1 MNKRPPKVCL
11 AAPEFPP
18 SSWGG
23 LARSVERTAHF
34 LKKSGLDVQ
43 VAHFVF
49 EDRRDILLDENRESE
64 YYRGVLVHRLRLG
77 REAMPATGREIW
89 DCPHDLTL
97 RMMYQS
103 LELLHLDEHFDF
115 FQSYFLYPVGYVTGL
130 LAARHRVPT
139 AAALVGNDI
148 KKYIFSPEKAA
159 LCRSGLE
166 NADRVVCLS
175 RELLELANALT
186 PIESKARVI
195 HNSVRPPD
203 EGRSWSD
210 PPTPPFR
217 IGAAGIF
224 KYAKGL
230 PYLFKAAAD
239 LRSRLPVVLE
249 LRGRVRPSEKSNFD
263 YWLDKT
269 GIRDLVDFGPPVPH
283 EDIFDW
289 LKTLDVF
296 VLPSVSEGCPNI
308 LMEAMSVGLPCV
320 AARVGAVED
329 LMVDGVD
336 GLAVPWGRAQ
346 AIADAVLD
354 ILTRPD
360 RGASLGRS
368 ARERMKEFS
377 PQREWAAWDALY
389 HEMLDF

>member
-1 MNKRPPKVCL
+1 MNKRPLKVCI
-11 AAPEFPP
+11 ATPEFPP
-18 SSWGG
+18 ASWGG
-23 LARSVERTAHF
+23 LARSVGRTAGY
-34 LKKSGLDVQ
+34 LKKSGLEVQ

-49 EDRRDILLDENRESE
+49 ENRRDILLDENRHSE
-64 YYRGVLVHRLRLG
+64 HCRGVRVHRIHLG
-77 REAMPATGREIW
+77 RESMPATGREIW

-97 RMMYQS
+97 QMMYQS
-103 LELLHLDEHFDF
+103 LELLHLEERFDF

-130 LAARHRVPT
+130 LAARHGLPT
-139 AAALVGNDI
+139 AAALVGNDV
-148 KKYIFSPEKAA
+148 KKYLFSPEKAA

-186 PIESKARVI
+186 PIRAKARVI
-195 HNSVRPPD
+195 YNSVQLPA
-203 EGRSWSD
+203 EGRSHGHVGK
-210 PPTPPFR
+210 PPFR

-230 PYLFKAAAD
+230 PYLFKAVAD

-249 LRGRVRPSEKSNFD
+249 LRGEVRPSERRGFHD
-263 YWLDKT
+263 WIEKT
-269 GIRDLVDFGPPVPH
+269 GIRDLVRLEPPLPH
-283 EDIFDW
+283 EDVFTW

-296 VLPSVSEGCPNI
+296 VLSSVSEGCPNI

-336 GLAVPWGRAQ
+336 GRVVPWGRTRD
-346 AIADAVLD
+346 ISDAVED

-360 RGASLGRS
+360 RGESLGRS
-368 ARERMKEFS
+368 ARERMKAFS

-389 HEMLDF
+389 REMLDF